1 MNDAFFKALDRAI
14 AVAAAHERE
23 ILAVPGVLAVGAG
36 PERRRGKITGE
47 AAIIV
52 TVRSKRDLAA
62 VDAAGGA
69 RLPERIDDVPVDV
82 IEQGAPMEAP
92 EIVAAQERARAVLET
107 VREQTLKT
115 PNVTAIGIGYKSVG
129 GETDFTTIA
138 LKIFVERKLP
148 LDEVRRRNLPE
159 IPPVIGGVV
168 TDVEEMSR
176 QRPVSSASGS
186 RDDRRD
192 PIVGG
197 LTVGVNTKPFWYG
210 TLGSIVFDRGTG
222 EQMVLSNQHVL
233 DGAAGTDVVQPS
245 PIGLDDSLEIGFQLD
260 VCAPIHFFRLDT
272 PNTVVGSVLAGAAAG
287 AALAAALSDEIDPTR
302 RGQEATVP
310 PAGAKTLFETQRVK
324 LSYPELPIPGTHF
337 KIGAAWEYQ
346 RHTDMGTQAHVVDE
360 VKVNPHALAD
370 KLLFTDRR
378 TYYPGDTI
386 RLFGLIL
393 PEPCAPKPSEPPRDP
408 LTLTDAELAAIVQRP
423 NLTPLTLSAGTTM
436 ARAAVNAV
444 AQPRCRCDRYY
455 CTAILTPTTVDRA
468 FPIVLQQPSWKDQN
482 DLLKELITL
491 VQRLDDRELLAR
503 VFRLVR
509 YGCLYVGALDVVDIP
524 KGPWKHYFYVQTVNY
539 AAETMKPTEMA
550 QIIGGL
556 PVSQNTTPQ
565 LDVACGPFVFEDGSF
580 DVELL

>member
-23 ILAVPGVLAVGAG
+23 ILSVPGVLAVGAG
-36 PERRRGKITGE
+36 PERTRGKITGE
-47 AAIIV
+47 AAIVV
-52 TVRSKRDLAA
+52 TVRSKRPPTALE
-62 VDAAGGA
+62 AAGEQG
-69 RLPERIDDVPVDV
+69 LPDSIDGIAVDV
-82 IEQGAPMEAP
+82 IEQGKPMEAP
-92 EIVAAQERARAVLET
+92 EIIAAQERARTVLET
-107 VREQTLKT
+107 IRDETLKT
-115 PNVTAIGIGYKSVG
+115 PNVTAIGIGYKNVG

-148 LDEVRRRNLPE
+148 LDEVRKRNLPE

-168 TDVEEMSR
+168 TDVEEMPR
-176 QRPVSSASGS
+176 QRPVVGGSGS

-210 TLGSIVFDRGTG
+210 TLGAIVFDRTTG

-260 VCAPIHFFRLDT
+260 VCNPIHFFRLDT
-272 PNTVVGSVLAGAAAG
+272 PNTVVGTVLAGAAAG
-287 AALAAALSDEIDPTR
+287 AILAAALSDEIDPTR
-302 RGQEATVP
+302 RGQEATIP
-310 PAGAKTLFETQRVK
+310 PSGAKTLFETQRVK
-324 LSYPELPIPGTHF
+324 LGYPELPIPGTHF
-337 KIGAAWEYQ
+337 KIKAAWEYA
-346 RHTDMGTQAHVVDE
+346 RHTDMGTQVHAVDE

-370 KLLFTDRR
+370 KLLLTDRK
-378 TYYPGDTI
+378 TYHPGDTI
-386 RLFGLIL
+386 RVFGLIL
-393 PEPCAPKPSEPPRDP
+393 PEACAPRPSDPPRDP
-408 LTLTDAELAAIVQRP
+408 VGLSDAEFVSLTHRP
-423 NLTPLTLSAGTTM
+423 NLTPANLAVGTL
-436 ARAAVNAV
+436 AAVNVNAA
-444 AQPRCRCDRYY
+444 AQPRCHCERYY

-468 FPIVLQQPSWKDQN
+468 FPIVLRQPSSKDLG
-482 DLLKELITL
+482 DVLKELITL

-539 AAETMKPTEMA
+539 AGETWKPTDAA
-550 QIIGGL
+550 QVIGGL
-556 PVSQNTTPQ
+556 PVSQNMTPQ
-565 LDVACGPFVFEDGSF
+565 LDVACGPLVFEDGSF
-580 DVELL
+580 DVELI